1 MSHQIKDLFCLI
13 LFVLYVAAMGCISAY
28 AIYSGGASRLIYG
41 MDSFGNICGQKNQPV
56 GSHSYHGLDMT
67 NRKFVYFF
75 DFTAEAAELVSRNF
89 FRIKFFPIFKSY
101 LHLSWRLKFGLLKSG
116 WKLNFLN
123 LLWNARNKS
132 KMKFFN
138 LFLKS

>member
-1 MSHQIKDLFCLI
+1 
-13 LFVLYVAAMGCISAY
+13 MGCISAY

-75 DFTAEAAELVSRNF
+75 DFTAEAAELVSRKIF
-89 FRIKFFPIFKSY
+89 KIKFLSY
-101 LHLSWRLKFGLLKSG
+101 LKIIYSRRKILFVASLNKAKISIFNFVFRLPK
-116 WKLNFLN
+116 
-123 LLWNARNKS
+123 
-132 KMKFFN
+132 
-138 LFLKS
+138 